1 MKIREYSAT
10 LEEKMSEFDMWVT
23 PSLGEIR
30 DTMQFQEN
38 LVELQRGFDYVAQIA
53 NGFEELS
60 QCAPQR
66 LAENAL
72 RCINEQSEETA
83 LKVLDA
89 ICNVLLLASGKTDN
103 NLKCQ
108 YPLMLRNQLGIA
120 SYPQRKSGKMKPVPR
135 VFSINDVTKVIVSLK
150 KSSEY
155 QRKFIES
162 YFYLII
168 SDESYAKQL
177 WSLGNAYVCQ
187 KKKGCERELISSMVI
202 FQSRGSITAT
212 QGHIPETILRK
223 YMEEWGLKENEDFN
237 ATDVEVGE
245 ILDGVEVDS
254 KLKKRKYDF
263 IVPFKSKKDGAKVF
277 IQSQFYAGDSGS
289 VSHKVV
295 DQTDSTRVVTLK
307 KYPNAVFLEY
317 LDGAGYFASL
327 NGDLRK
333 MLAKPTTKNFIQIKT
348 APIKLRRELQE
359 AEFLTPLEIEHAI
372 LRTDGKEESIRAIL
386 KTEGYSEKEID
397 RAITIMLENKML
409 IVMEDKRYAVHP
421 LRMSIVRKYCV
432 LDIIANY
439 GKPIPVDKKDGC
451 LFVAGFE
458 NMHGLQLGE
467 ISKKVVEVF
476 WSGSTIWENVQD
488 AFDDVQWLIDNKF
501 VIMK

>member
-30 DTMQFQEN
+30 DAPQFQKN
-38 LVELQRGFDYVAQIA
+38 LTELQFGFDYISQFA
-53 NGFEELS
+53 NGFNQLS
-60 QCAPQR
+60 GCTPKN
-66 LAENAL
+66 LATNVLQYINEQPEENAL
-72 RCINEQSEETA
+72 KI
-83 LKVLDA
+83 LDA
-89 ICNVLLLASGKTDN
+89 VCNVLLLACGKTDN

-108 YPLMLRNQLGIA
+108 YPLMLKNQFGIEK
-120 SYPQRKSGKMKPVPR
+120 YPQGKSQKMKPVPR
-135 VFSINDVTKVIVSLK
+135 VFSINDVTKVIVGLK
-150 KSSEY
+150 GKDEY
-155 QRKFIES
+155 QREFAES
-162 YFYLII
+162 YFHLII
-168 SDESYAKQL
+168 SDEGYAKQL

-187 KKKGCERELISSMVI
+187 KKKGCERELISSMTI

-212 QGHIPETILRK
+212 QGHIPETILRE
-223 YMEEWGLKENEDFN
+223 YMKEWGLKENEDFN
-237 ATDVEVGE
+237 TSDVEVGE

-277 IQSQFYAGDSGS
+277 VQSQFYAGDSGS

-295 DQTDSTRVVTLK
+295 DQTDSTRTATLK
-307 KYPNAVFLEY
+307 KYPDAVFLEY

-333 MLAKPTTKNFIQIKT
+333 MLAKPTTKDFMQIRT
-348 APIKLRRELQE
+348 APIKLRRELQKV
-359 AEFLTPLEIEHAI
+359 EFLTPLEIEHAI
-372 LRTDGKEESIRAIL
+372 LRTDGENKSVRAL
-386 KTEGYSEKEID
+386 LRADGYSEEEVN
-397 RAITIMLENKML
+397 RAISMMTENEMLVATN
-409 IVMEDKRYAVHP
+409 DGRYEVHP
-421 LRMSIVRKYCV
+421 SRINTVRKYCV
-432 LDIIANY
+432 LDVIANY
-439 GKPIPVDKKDGC
+439 GKPIAVDKKEGC

-458 NMHGLQLGE
+458 NMHGLQLSE
-467 ISKKVVEVF
+467 VSKKVMETF
-476 WSGSTIWENVQD
+476 RGGCTIWKSVQD